1 MYPIKTQGFWM
12 ARSTPRLFVYLIDQG
27 LLDYQND
34 HNNVSPISEFLI
46 LNGTETDGS

>member
-1 MYPIKTQGFWM
+1 M
-12 ARSTPRLFVYLIDQG
+12 ARWTPKLFVQLIAPD
-27 LLDYQND
+27 LLDYQED